1 MQKLIFL
8 RIGLVLN
15 LLEDAVGRLA
25 RARAR
30 ARSRTAGLNLSK
42 GFQQN
47 VLFWQY
53 TEAVAY
59 FSSTLYTNLV
69 IEYKDHNFETSVYT
83 PGTPKE

>member
-30 ARSRTAGLNLSK
+30 SRTAGLQHLPTDLK
-42 GFQQN
+42 LILLEGKLTF
-47 VLFWQY
+47 
-53 TEAVAY
+53 A
-59 FSSTLYTNLV
+59 
-69 IEYKDHNFETSVYT
+69 
-83 PGTPKE
+83 